1 MISDKSQPVS
11 TAPRCGA
18 LPAVRQI
25 ADVCLCGD
33 HRAIFTPGTGAP
45 QGAPTLSI
53 AKPEIRA
60 SRKSVFGA
68 VAVEG
73 FC

>member
-11 TAPRCGA
+11 AAGRCGA
-18 LPAVRQI
+18 LPAVRQA
-25 ADVCLCGD
+25 ADVCLRGD
-33 HRAIFTPGTGAP
+33 PPRQQSRNGRPTRGTSAFYR
-45 QGAPTLSI
+45 
-53 AKPEIRA
+53 KPEIRV
-60 SRKSVFGA
+60 SRKSVCGA